1 MQQWPKRPWRPHFCI
16 CWNEILDFPKFS
28 FSLKCINIFCSRKF
42 LESEVFRTSEYKNVA
57 FKDVIGRCCVMNV
70 KDYFIKKPEGFEDFK
85 TIFVCESRYSV
96 KSRSFKKIKQFWNVP
111 DHINLLLRDVAL
123 EPKRVQSIFRERV
136 EKHKNGMSLL
146 HLCFNENIRIFCF
159 FQFMAISRIRNWAKV
174 LKTWS
179 LFVQIRTEYIQGVS
193 YVFGR
198 FYEAVLGSLND
209 LKYYFSILVKIS
221 CKYLKKSIKYF
232 FWHQAWPHNDLLL
245 LKSKVKLLHHTYLW
259 PPILWHNKAMGKGK
273 IEAMATKFSEKFAII
288 MLKKYRKICRGG
300 LTHLD
305 TAPIIQI
312 HMRHPVQ

>member
-1 MQQWPKRPWRPHFCI
+1 MLKLPPPLQPW
-16 CWNEILDFPKFS
+16 
-28 FSLKCINIFCSRKF
+28 
-42 LESEVFRTSEYKNVA
+42 
-57 FKDVIGRCCVMNV
+57 
-70 KDYFIKKPEGFEDFK
+70 
-85 TIFVCESRYSV
+85 
-96 KSRSFKKIKQFWNVP
+96 
-111 DHINLLLRDVAL
+111 
-123 EPKRVQSIFRERV
+123 
-136 EKHKNGMSLL
+136 MSLQWTV
-146 HLCFNENIRIFCF
+146 I
-159 FQFMAISRIRNWAKV
+159 ISIAVFEWISSSPKEQCIIHIQLRLQILQERK
-174 LKTWS
+174 KGFRSMIERS
-179 LFVQIRTEYIQGVS
+179 LSKSIKSNQLQGVS

-198 FYEAVLGSLND
+198 FYEAVLRSLSD
-209 LKYYFSILVKIS
+209 LKYFFSILVKIS